1 MSDRILLTVKDKL
14 GTELTIKSA
23 DILGYSPV
31 LPIFMTHQ
39 VELMNAGYANR
50 VFIATNRSK
59 AVYAEVNGVIVGE
72 IVYDVKEEAIK
83 FAYIIAGTVI
93 PTFRGRGIYK
103 ILHQQLEVVAKS
115 LGCAKIRSEVH
126 PDNTAMVSTLESLGK
141 RITYYKVE
149 KDL

>member
-1 MSDRILLTVKDKL
+1 MSDRILITTQDKA
-14 GTELTIKSA
+14 GTEIVIKSA

-31 LPIFMTHQ
+31 LPVFMTHQ

-59 AVYAEVNGVIVGE
+59 AVYAEVNGTIVGE

-83 FAYIIAGTVI
+83 FAYIIAGTVV
-93 PTFRGRGIYK
+93 PTYRGRGIYK

-115 LGCAKIRSEVH
+115 LGCSKIRSEVH
-126 PDNTAMVSTLESLGK
+126 PDNKPMVATLESLGK
-141 RITYYKVE
+141 RVTYYKVE
-149 KDL
+149 KDI